1 MAILAREF
9 IMKRILNMAFIPLL
23 LAAGGAFAANAAS
36 SGMDA
41 GNQTLARKESRPSFT
56 GPEQTF
62 TGKVEVEMLFSPV
75 GDLPASGAYVSFDA
89 GARSA
94 WHTHPAGQTLIV
106 TAGHGRTQEWGGPV
120 VEIRPGDVIRCP
132 AGVKHWHGA
141 APDSPMTHLAITG
154 DVNGKNVEWM
164 EKVSDSQYHG
174 KQDLAASAVDH

>member
-1 MAILAREF
+1 MEILGREF

-36 SGMDA
+36 SGMVA
-41 GNQTLARKESRPSFT
+41 GSQTITSTESRPSFT
-56 GPEQTF
+56 GLKQAF
-62 TGKVEVEMLFSPV
+62 TGKVKVEMLFSPV

-106 TAGHGRTQEWGGPV
+106 TSGRGLTQEWGGPV

-132 AGVKHWHGA
+132 ARV
-141 APDSPMTHLAITG
+141 
-154 DVNGKNVEWM
+154 
-164 EKVSDSQYHG
+164 
-174 KQDLAASAVDH
+174 